1 MDQTLKY
8 ETCFQCCNSLAS
20 LGLARA
26 IRPLLLKTYV
36 RPIILC
42 VGSDRVAGDSL
53 GPMVGTMLKERHLPV
68 FLYGTL
74 SSPVTAH
81 EVAYVRDFLACT
93 HPLSP
98 VIAVDAAVGSREDIG
113 LIKYRAEALLPGSG
127 ANKRLGAV
135 GDASILGI
143 VAEKEKGFSALEN
156 ARLHLVREM
165 AEAIA
170 EAVTIALT
178 EHAALTIRRKRN
190 AASQ

>member
-1 MDQTLKY
+1 MDQTLKN

-26 IRPLLLKTYV
+26 MRPLFIKTYV

-74 SSPVTAH
+74 SSPVTAR
-81 EVAYVRDFLACT
+81 EAAYVREFLTCT

-98 VIAVDAAVGSREDIG
+98 VLAVDAAVGTREDIG
-113 LIKYRAEALLPGSG
+113 IMKFANVPLLPGSG

-170 EAVTIALT
+170 EAVSLALT
-178 EHAALTIRRKRN
+178 EHAALTIRRKRK

>member
-1 MDQTLKY
+1 
-8 ETCFQCCNSLAS
+8 
-20 LGLARA
+20 
-26 IRPLLLKTYV
+26 
-36 RPIILC
+36 
-42 VGSDRVAGDSL
+42 
-53 GPMVGTMLKERHLPV
+53 MVGTMLKERHLPV

-74 SSPVTAH
+74 SSPITAH
-81 EVAYVRDFLACT
+81 EVAYVRAFLACT